1 MGCPSLFAATHLGGD
16 RMSDEEID
24 QMHDQMV
31 ANEGL
36 MFDEVVHGR
45 AGPEPAKWSVLP
57 STTRHMPL
65 HWVGEAEEEAE
76 VLAAAWLGES
86 D

>member
-1 MGCPSLFAATHLGGD
+1 MSLFAQPHLGGD

-24 QMHDQMV
+24 QMHDQML
-31 ANEGL
+31 ANEGYT
-36 MFDEVVHGR
+36 FDEVMRGR

-57 STTRHMPL
+57 SSTTRSLP
-65 HWVGEAEEEAE
+65 WD
-76 VLAAAWLGES
+76 WLGEEGQEAEIMGFALE